1 MITCII
7 ISYNDEKRIR
17 LVIETAK
24 RWADEIVIAD
34 KSSTDQTPNIA
45 RQLGVF
51 VHQLPYSDRGME
63 DWRHVVA
70 IANFN
75 WIFALT
81 AGEIPTP
88 DLILNVRR
96 ILRSKSDSIDLIIVP
111 LKYWSLGTHDD
122 KSPWGWKQQSRVFH
136 RERIKFSN
144 QVHDNLTAS
153 KDRTIDLSHHREV
166 AHILHQAHPNSRQ
179 FMRSQWEDLQ
189 TENDTDSN
197 VRLAT
202 ALDQINR
209 YDKNFDEIS
218 NKMQLHA
225 SKLYWHG
232 VALNC
237 FEKLQNRNIES
248 EYSWRREKYYQLW
261 DASHPDSENQPE
273 ICAALEATDY
283 FHADSKENIDSQFN
297 SRWIIDPSAI
307 SHNGLAETLK
317 STNPTTTKKA
327 ALKTLFSDPF
337 SLDICKSLFTWNWEN
352 GRFGESVAWAER
364 ILRIEPQSI
373 NWINRLIIAHSNNNQ
388 YIEAIKIA
396 QDSIHLYGQIYV
408 FEKNLEVVKK
418 RADNGRHKLD
428 IPPPSIFQIRPKV
441 SAIVSVYNA
450 ARFLEQCLIN
460 LLSQSLYLAGELE
473 IVVVNTGS
481 QQNERAIVQEFIH
494 NGYYI
499 KYIEVPTR
507 ETVYSAWNRGIQAS
521 DGIYITTANADD
533 RHKNNALE
541 ILAKSLDDN
550 AKAALVYADVDIT
563 EEENRLFGEALIV
576 GQYKWSDFCPIQ
588 LLKGCFCGPQ
598 PMWRKNVHEQIGYF
612 DSDFVSAGDYE
623 MWLRMAV
630 DYKFIH
636 LKEVL
641 GLYLK
646 SPLSIEHSNL
656 QKGINEAN
664 VARSRYVE
672 KILKKH
678 RSASLN

>member
-7 ISYNDEKRIR
+7 TSYNDEKRIR

-24 RWADEIVIAD
+24 RWADEVVLAD
-34 KSSTDQTPNIA
+34 KSSTDETPNIA
-45 RQLGVF
+45 RQLGVL

-63 DWRHVVA
+63 DWRDVVA

-96 ILRSKSDSIDLIIVP
+96 ILRSKFDSIDLIVVP

-122 KSPWGWKQQSRVFH
+122 KSPWGWRQQSRVFH
-136 RERIKFSN
+136 RERIKYSN

-153 KDRTIDLSHHREV
+153 QNRTIDLSYHREV

-179 FMRSQWEDLQ
+179 FMRSHWEDLR
-189 TENDTDSN
+189 TKNDTDPN

-225 SKLYWHG
+225 WKLYWHG
-232 VALNC
+232 IALHC

-248 EYSWRREKYYQLW
+248 EYSWRREKYYKLW
-261 DASHPDSENQPE
+261 DASHPESETQPE
-273 ICAALEATDY
+273 ICAALETTDY
-283 FHADSKENIDSQFN
+283 FPVESKESIDLKFN
-297 SRWIIDPSAI
+297 NRWIIDPSGI
-307 SHNGLAETLK
+307 RHNDLAETLK
-317 STNPTTTKKA
+317 SRDSKKTKTA

-337 SLDICKSLFTWNWEN
+337 SLDICKSLFTWNWEQ
-352 GRFGESVAWAER
+352 GRFDQSVVWAER

-373 NWINRLIIAHSNNNQ
+373 NWINRLIIAQSNNNQ
-388 YIEAIKIA
+388 DTKAIKIA
-396 QDSIHLYGQIYV
+396 QDAIHLYGPIYV
-408 FEKNLEVVKK
+408 FQKNLEVIRRRV
-418 RADNGRHKLD
+418 DSGSHKLD
-428 IPPPSIFQIRPKV
+428 ISPPSVRKLRPKV

-450 ARFLEQCLIN
+450 ARFLEQCLNN

-481 QQNERAIVQEFIH
+481 QQNEGAIVQDFIH
-494 NGYYI
+494 HGFYI

-507 ETVYSAWNRGIQAS
+507 ETVYSAWNRGVQAS

-541 ILAKSLDDN
+541 ILAKTLDDN
-550 AKAALVYADVDIT
+550 AQAALVYADVDIT
-563 EEENRLFGEALIV
+563 EEENKLFGEALIV

-612 DSDFVSAGDYE
+612 DPDFVSAGDYE

-656 QKGINEAN
+656 PKGINEAN

-672 KILKKH
+672 QILKNH
-678 RSASLN
+678 RSIS

>member
-96 ILRSKSDSIDLIIVP
+96 IIRSKSDSIDLIVVP
-111 LKYWSLGTHDD
+111 LKCWSLGTHDD
-122 KSPWGWKQQSRVFH
+122 KSPWGWYQQSRGDH

-388 YIEAIKIA
+388 HIEAIKIA

-678 RSASLN
+678 HSVF